1 MQSDLRGATWK
12 RIREPELVVV
22 HVHCLDDSYTCA
34 MVDYVL
40 RGAEYIAD
48 PYPTYRA
55 MAEEAPV
62 WLQPET
68 GHVYVSR
75 YADAKSV
82 LLDAANFSNDRV
94 QDRLRRVPDDLPAQ
108 CLASILHDRLVMT
121 DGPRHRMLRARMRDA
136 FTAARVRTYTPIV
149 RDVIDDH
156 LGRIDWS
163 KPVDFL
169 QEIALPIPSTIIL
182 LVLGFPP
189 ADFTQLRQW
198 TSDFYNWLASSPDSI
213 EVRTKRAIDA
223 TEHMR
228 DYVADHLR
236 DPPAGADGSLLGEL
250 LRDEAAG
257 ELTDDEVVANLIG
270 IVNAAH
276 ETTTS
281 LMVNS
286 MILLLQHPDQLRLM
300 LSDPSL
306 IPGAVTEVG
315 RLESPSQVISRVA
328 AHDLDLQGIRLRAG
342 QLVAINLAQANRD
355 PDVYPDPDRM
365 DITRHGPAP
374 LTFGHG
380 EHFCAGA
387 ALARLEAEELLSML
401 LPRLPG
407 ARILNE
413 PIKWR
418 PTPAFRCPRELM
430 IEFSV
435 P

>member
-1 MQSDLRGATWK
+1 MGHYLLHGPD
-12 RIREPELVVV
+12 
-22 HVHCLDDSYTCA
+22 
-34 MVDYVL
+34 
-40 RGAEYIAD
+40 YIAD

-55 MAEEAPV
+55 MAEESPV

-68 GHVYVSR
+68 GHVYISR
-75 YADAKSV
+75 YADVKSV
-82 LLDAANFSNDRV
+82 LLDAANFSNNRV
-94 QDRLRRVPDDLPAQ
+94 QDRLSRVPVDIPAQ

-121 DGPRHRMLRARMRDA
+121 DGPRHRMLRVKMRDA
-136 FTAARVRTYTPIV
+136 FTAARVRTYAPMIQE
-149 RDVIDDH
+149 VIGDH
-156 LGRIDWS
+156 LDGIDWS

-169 QEIALPIPSTIIL
+169 EEIALPIPSKIIL

-189 ADFTQLRQW
+189 ADVTRLRQW

-213 EVRTKRAIDA
+213 KVRTKRAMES

-228 DYVADHLR
+228 DYVADQLR
-236 DPPAGADGSLLGEL
+236 NPPADSEGSLLGQL
-250 LRDEAAG
+250 LQDESAG
-257 ELTDDEVVANLIG
+257 VLTDDEVVANLIG

-281 LMVNS
+281 LMANS
-286 MILLLQHPDQLRLM
+286 MILLLKHPDQLRLM

-306 IPGAVTEVG
+306 IPGAVAEVG

-328 AHDLDLQGIRLRAG
+328 VHDLDLRGVSLRAG

-365 DITRHGPAP
+365 DITRDGLAP

-380 EHFCAGA
+380 EHFCAGT
-387 ALARLEAEELLSML
+387 ALARLETEELISML
-401 LPRLPG
+401 LPRLSG

-413 PIKWR
+413 PIDWR
-418 PTPAFRCPRELM
+418 PTPAFRCPRELL
-430 IEFSV
+430 IQFSA